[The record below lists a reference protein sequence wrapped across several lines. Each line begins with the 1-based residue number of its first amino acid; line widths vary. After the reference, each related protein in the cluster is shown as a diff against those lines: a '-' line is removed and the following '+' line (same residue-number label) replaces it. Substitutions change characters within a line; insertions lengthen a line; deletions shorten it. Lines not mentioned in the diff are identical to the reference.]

1 MKIGITLYPYGE
13 NSPAGL
19 ARYIFDLTKAL
30 VENDP
35 NNEYIIFLKENPKNR
50 PVFSGDN
57 WKIYVL
63 GYGSF
68 GVPLGFGLP
77 QKRMFI
83 YLIRQDCLCF
93 LNPKGRWLLSLT
105 LHIMFI

>member
-50 PVFSGDN
+50 PVFQGIIGKYMFLDTGLLAFRWVLVCPKSG
-57 WKIYVL
+57 
-63 GYGSF
+63 
-68 GVPLGFGLP
+68 
-77 QKRMFI
+77 
-83 YLIRQDCLCF
+83 CLY
-93 LNPKGRWLLSLT
+93 
-105 LHIMFI
+105 I